1 MVVKSWKAGFW
12 FCFIVLL
19 VSNAYWCL
27 VVFDQALTNKYTEM
41 ELHSQ
46 KQAVI
51 ELGNLIVTGIESTS
65 KKDVVFLLRQAN
77 PDAFIVDDKQQV
89 IYQDISF
96 YFKNDRLVSI
106 GEPTSEKAP

>member
-1 MVVKSWKAGFW
+1 MVVKSWKDGFW
-12 FCFIVLL
+12 FCFFVLL

-27 VVFDQALTNKYTEM
+27 VVIDQAATNKYSAM

-46 KQAVI
+46 KQAI
-51 ELGNLIVTGIESTS
+51 NELGNLIVTGIESTS

-77 PDAFIVDDKQQV
+77 PDAFIVDDKEQV
-89 IYQDISF
+89 VYQNISF

-106 GEPTSEKAP
+106 GEPISEKAP

>member
-12 FCFIVLL
+12 CCFIALL
-19 VSNAYWCL
+19 VSNVYWCL
-27 VVFDQALTNKYTEM
+27 VVIDQAATNKYTEM

-46 KQAVI
+46 KEAVS

-77 PDAFIVDDKQQV
+77 PDAFIVDDKEQV
-89 IYQDISF
+89 IYQNISF

-106 GEPTSEKAP
+106 GEPTSEKVP

>member
-1 MVVKSWKAGFW
+1 MVV
-12 FCFIVLL
+12 I
-19 VSNAYWCL
+19 
-27 VVFDQALTNKYTEM
+27 DQAATNKYTEM

-46 KQAVI
+46 KQAVS

-77 PDAFIVDDKQQV
+77 SDAFIVDDEEQV
-89 IYQDISF
+89 IYQNISF

-106 GEPTSEKAP
+106 GEPISEKVP